1 MFSSH
6 CTGWAPNPGR
16 VSVSDKMLGEWREL
30 GNPCRGAGQKKS
42 KTVPVAAGADT
53 TFRSQSSAVIPVR
66 GMKDAFIY
74 FGDRWIPEDAIDGRY
89 VVLPVEWE
97 GEGDSATPV
106 IRWRDSW
113 KMEDVFKD

>member
-30 GNPCRGAGQKKS
+30 GNPCPRRGPEK
-42 KTVPVAAGADT
+42 VENRPVEAKADT
-53 TFRSQSSAVIPVR
+53 TFRSQSSAVIPVQ
-66 GMKDAFIY
+66 GKKDAFIY

-89 VVLPVEWE
+89 IVLPVEWE
-97 GEGDSATPV
+97 GSGEGAMPV
-106 IRWRDSW
+106 IRWRDKW
-113 KMEDVFKD
+113 KIEDVFKD